1 MAGIKF
7 VRDGVTFEVK
17 YVQERVWDSI
27 LIYSYHPERL
37 IFKRKFEGDYIFCV
51 AAAIAKQEINID
63 TASEDYFVKLAEFVL
78 DSMLKNRKNR
88 EEKEKLHQK
97 QLEYMEK
104 MSH

>member
-1 MAGIKF
+1 M
-7 VRDGVTFEVK
+7 K

-37 IFKRKFEGDYIFCV
+37 IFKRNFEGDYIFCV

-63 TASEDYFVKLAEFVL
+63 TTSEDYLVKLAEFVL

-88 EEKEKLHQK
+88 EEKEKLYQK